1 MMLEHLLPKSKADL
15 VRVIQKMRISK
26 IEVLDGYVLSDEREL
41 VKAAKDMSAGSGDVT
56 IILVRS

>member
-1 MMLEHLLPKSKADL
+1 MMLEHLIPRSKTDL

-26 IEVLDGYVLSDEREL
+26 IEVLDGYVAANEREL

>member
-1 MMLEHLLPKSKADL
+1 MMIDHLIPRSKADL

-26 IEVLDGYVLSDEREL
+26 IEIVDGYVAANEHEL
-41 VKAAKDMSAGSGDVT
+41 VKAAKDMSAGLGDVT

>member
-41 VKAAKDMSAGSGDVT
+41 VRAAKDMSAGSGDVT

>member
-1 MMLEHLLPKSKADL
+1 MMLEHLIPRSKTDL

-26 IEVLDGYVLSDEREL
+26 IEIVDGYVAANEREL
-41 VKAAKDMSAGSGDVT
+41 VKVAKDMLAGSGDVT

>member
-1 MMLEHLLPKSKADL
+1 MMLEHLFPRSKADL

-26 IEVLDGYVLSDEREL
+26 IEIVDGYVAANEQDL
-41 VKAAKDMSAGSGDVT
+41 VDAANDMSAGLGDVT

>member
-1 MMLEHLLPKSKADL
+1 MLEHLLPKSKADL

>member
-1 MMLEHLLPKSKADL
+1 MMLEHLIPRSKADL

-26 IEVLDGYVLSDEREL
+26 IEIVDGYVAANEREL
-41 VKAAKDMSAGSGDVT
+41 MKVAQDMAAGSGDVT

>member
-15 VRVIQKMRISK
+15 VRVIQKMRISR

>member
-1 MMLEHLLPKSKADL
+1 MMLEHLIPRSKADL

-26 IEVLDGYVLSDEREL
+26 IEIVDGYVAANEREL
-41 VKAAKDMSAGSGDVT
+41 VKAAKDMSAGLGDVT

>member
-1 MMLEHLLPKSKADL
+1 MLEHLIPRSKADL

-26 IEVLDGYVLSDEREL
+26 IEIVDGYVAANEREL
-41 VKAAKDMSAGSGDVT
+41 MKVAKDMSAGSGDVT

>member
-1 MMLEHLLPKSKADL
+1 MMLEHLIPRSKADL

-26 IEVLDGYVLSDEREL
+26 IEIVDGYVAANEREL
-41 VKAAKDMSAGSGDVT
+41 MKVAKDMSAGSGDVT

>member
-26 IEVLDGYVLSDEREL
+26 VEVLDGYVPSDEREL

>member
-1 MMLEHLLPKSKADL
+1 MMLEHIIPRSKADL

-26 IEVLDGYVLSDEREL
+26 IEIVDGYVAANEQELLS
-41 VKAAKDMSAGSGDVT
+41 VAKDISAGSGDVT

>member
-1 MMLEHLLPKSKADL
+1 MMIDHLIPRSKADL

-26 IEVLDGYVLSDEREL
+26 IEIVDGYVAANEREL
-41 VKAAKDMSAGSGDVT
+41 VKAAKDMSAGLGDVT